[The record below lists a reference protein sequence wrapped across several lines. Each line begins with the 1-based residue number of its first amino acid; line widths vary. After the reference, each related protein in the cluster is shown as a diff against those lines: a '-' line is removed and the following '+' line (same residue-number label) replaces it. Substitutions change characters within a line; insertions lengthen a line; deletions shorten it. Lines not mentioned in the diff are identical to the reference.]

1 MLIIIFFLFNLL
13 INIRTFEYNR
23 LIYTAKL
30 CKYSYKTSLN
40 NYLIIHH
47 NKTLDICFRGT
58 KNLNDI
64 YINLNIF
71 PKSFLRDDI
80 KVHRGFLYKYLSIRN
95 SIINE
100 TNNIIS
106 KHKINDIYISGH
118 SSGGALATIASLDF
132 YYLYP
137 EQIIKTITFGSPKIV
152 NKAFAEEYKRCINNS
167 IRIINKNDIIP
178 YLPILPKNIYQHIE
192 EPLILNNK
200 NILRI
205 YDNHATKSY
214 IRNLKTSIQLL
225 NL

>member
-1 MLIIIFFLFNLL
+1 M
-13 INIRTFEYNR
+13 INCRTFEYSR
-23 LIYTAKL
+23 LIYSARL
-30 CKYSYKTSLN
+30 CRFSYKRN
-40 NYLIIHH
+40 DYFLIHQ
-47 NKTLDICFRGT
+47 NKTIDICFRGT
-58 KNLNDI
+58 KNLYDI

-71 PKSFLRDDI
+71 PKSFIKDDI

-100 TNNIIS
+100 TNEIIS
-106 KHKINDIYISGH
+106 KYDIDDIYISGH

-137 EQIIKTITFGSPKIV
+137 RQIIKTITFGSPKMA

-178 YLPILPKNIYQHIE
+178 YLPINIYQHIE
-192 EPLILNNK
+192 EPFILNNK
-200 NILRI
+200 NIIRI
-205 YDNHATKSY
+205 YDNHAIKFY